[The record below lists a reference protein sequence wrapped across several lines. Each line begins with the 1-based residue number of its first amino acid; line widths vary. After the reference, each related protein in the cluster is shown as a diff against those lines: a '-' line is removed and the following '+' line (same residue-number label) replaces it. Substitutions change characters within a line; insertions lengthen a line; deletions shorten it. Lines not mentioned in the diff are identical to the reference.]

1 MLSLTFD
8 DGPDARWTRAVQRA
22 LARCDAQATFFVIG
36 ERVRANRGL
45 MDELLTAG
53 HDVQLHCDRH
63 IRHSELSEP
72 EIELDVRAAL
82 ASLAQHGVHPGW
94 WRTPWGVRTPAT
106 RAVAQRHGLKLVNWS
121 LDTEDWRGEPA
132 SAMLAR
138 IEPLA
143 DGDVV
148 LMHDGIGPGALR
160 DGCAGTVELIGKIV
174 AAARAASLEVGPL
187 GGPWLPALTGS
198 GAQA

>member
-8 DGPDARWTRAVQRA
+8 DGPDEQWTPAVLAALERCEAR
-22 LARCDAQATFFVIG
+22 ATFFLVG
-36 ERVRANRGL
+36 ERVRASPWL
-45 MDELLTAG
+45 VDELLAAG

-63 IRHSELSEP
+63 IRHSERSEQ

-82 ASLAQHGVHPGW
+82 ASLARHGVHPGW
-94 WRTPWGVRTPAT
+94 WRTPWGVRTPAS

-121 LDTEDWRGEPA
+121 LDTEDWRGEPV

-138 IEPLA
+138 VRPIR

-148 LMHDGIGPGALR
+148 LMHDGLGPGALR
-160 DGCAGTVELIGKIV
+160 SGCASTVELIPSIV
-174 AAARAASLEVGPL
+174 RDARAAGLDVGPL
-187 GGPWLPALTGS
+187 GDPWLPALAGS